1 MGALNAP
8 RGAKAMPAM
17 FLTAVAMVLT
27 ITGCGELPLGD
38 FHPELEDIQ
47 QGPIGDCGLL
57 AVTGSL
63 AIHYPDIIRR
73 RLPEGTQDNWVH
85 EIEDAY
91 VAWGGILHGAEP
103 MDVYNFYGLQGGY
116 FVWPHGLP
124 AKVPAILCTEDE
136 ATILI
141 HNHCYVVVSAT
152 KLYNPWGIY
161 VDVDFREIEH
171 DINLIYFAKF

>member
-47 QGPIGDCGLL
+47 QGIIGDCGLL
-57 AVTGSL
+57 SVTGSL
-63 AIHYPDIIRR
+63 ALRYPDIVRR

-91 VAWGGILHGAEP
+91 VRWGGILQGAEP
-103 MDVYNFYGLQGGY
+103 MDVYHFYGLSA
-116 FVWPHGLP
+116 GLFFRP
-124 AKVPAILCTEDE
+124 GEIPREGTSILCTEDHT
-136 ATILI
+136 TILV

-152 KLYNPWGIY
+152 KLYNPWGFY
-161 VDVDFREIEH
+161 EDVDFLEIKD
-171 DINLIYFAKF
+171 DINAIYFVKF